1 MSPVFSY
8 VIELIV
14 GLLLNLSF
22 HIVFSEVY
30 FKALSGIKQIAIRN
44 VKAEHIGKL
53 VSVKGIVTRASEV
66 KPMMQVATY
75 TCDQC
80 GAETYQP
87 VSRCLLGFLLLIYCF
102 SPVFGCFIYVG
113 VMFVRISLKSY
124 VSEWKGFAKVDCHRP
139 FELHCGLIY
148 F

>member
-22 HIVFSEVY
+22 HIFFSEVY
-30 FKALSGIKQIAIRN
+30 FKALSAIKQIAIRN

-87 VSRCLLGFLLLIYCF
+87 VSCCLL
-102 SPVFGCFIYVG
+102 
-113 VMFVRISLKSY
+113 
-124 VSEWKGFAKVDCHRP
+124 
-139 FELHCGLIY
+139 
-148 F
+148 